1 MEPIPNVTSRPL
13 TATRSSVSTPLMDV
27 QIYRPGPYVALA
39 VLVAPVVVALAGATI
54 SLNMAGAIPV
64 WLPFVLLLWLPG
76 LPIVWLTMQSVR
88 TSSYGIAAGR
98 PWRVWEDIP
107 WSLVERVDLRGMTLR
122 ITGSDGKKLVVI
134 LALLRDGDRL
144 KRQLLLRLPA
154 HVLAG
159 AMAHDAHQF
168 FSTGIY
174 VKPEGGLSGTLHAR
188 PQAIWR
194 GALVAGALVAL
205 AGGVVA
211 LLKLPLGPAI
221 PLAAVA
227 LAVAGAAT
235 RALLWTMQ
243 EVIMNEKG
251 ISVIWR
257 LSGRSQEMPWSQVE
271 LVEHS
276 TREALLR
283 LRGTQKLQCAG
294 PGLMSGAHRDLMRA
308 FLHEYCG
315 NRDVPI
321 MRRTWMI

>member
-1 MEPIPNVTSRPL
+1 MDPLPNVTSRPL

-27 QIYRPGPYVALA
+27 QIYRPGPYLALA
-39 VLVAPVVVALAGATI
+39 VLVAPVVVALVGAAI
-54 SLNMAGAIPV
+54 SLNATGTIPV
-64 WLPFVLLLWLPG
+64 WLPFVLLLWLPS
-76 LPIVWLTMQSVR
+76 LPLVWMTLQSVR

-107 WSLVERVDLRGMTLR
+107 WSLVERVEMRGVTLR
-122 ITGSDGKKLVVI
+122 ITGSDGKKLTVMP
-134 LALLRDGDRL
+134 ALLRDGDRL

-159 AMAHDAHQF
+159 GLAQESQQILSA
-168 FSTGIY
+168 GIY
-174 VKPEGGLSGTLHAR
+174 ARPEGGLSGTLHAR
-188 PQAIWR
+188 PEAVWR
-194 GALVAGALVAL
+194 AALAAGALVAL
-205 AGGVVA
+205 AGAALA

-221 PLAAVA
+221 PVAAVA
-227 LAVAGAAT
+227 LVVAGAAA
-235 RALLWTMQ
+235 RAFVWTMQ
-243 EVIMNEKG
+243 EVMMNEKG
-251 ISVIWR
+251 ISVVWR
-257 LSGRSQEMPWSQVE
+257 LTGRSQEMQWAQVE

-283 LRGTQKLQCAG
+283 LRGTQRLRCAG
-294 PGLMSGAHRDLMRA
+294 PALMSSAQRDLMRA